1 MEEGRDKN
9 FGLCLFPA
17 LEPLPVSPTDKA
29 APRVSQ
35 HPVSDDMGKE
45 GGKGSAGTNGN
56 YTASFF
62 FSFMFQIRKFRP
74 RINK

>member
-62 FSFMFQIRKFRP
+62 FLYVS
-74 RINK
+74 NKKI